1 MPLVST
7 FWMIS
12 VRSFSVRTKYAS
24 RSPFGD
30 HAIQGISNRS
40 PSWTMW
46 SKPMSL
52 SKPLVRLRT
61 IEPSLLEMRMTSI
74 SRSSR
79 LNVIAAMR
87 SPDGDGAIEN
97 ASANDVFSLFGDRS
111 RP

>member
-1 MPLVST
+1 
-7 FWMIS
+7 
-12 VRSFSVRTKYAS
+12 
-24 RSPFGD
+24 
-30 HAIQGISNRS
+30 
-40 PSWTMW
+40 MW

-61 IEPSLLEMRMTSI
+61 IEPSFDEIRMMSI
-74 SRSSR
+74 SRSLR

-97 ASANDVFSLFGDRS
+97 ASANGVFSLFGARS